1 MKVETQIL
9 QIISLQKENQRLRE
23 ENQALKELVSELEK
37 RLGKNSQ
44 NSSKPP
50 STDGLKKPPR
60 TRSLRGKSDKKNGGQ
75 VGHQGKTLEMVSK
88 PDHVIKHP
96 TPDCCD
102 NCGCS
107 RQSAKLVSTV
117 IRQVFDVP
125 KPKIEV
131 TEHQVE
137 VFQCGQCGEKIQ
149 GSFPEGVN
157 APQQYGMRI
166 KAIASYLSNQHFIP
180 EQRLSELL
188 SDLFDC
194 SMSEKTIANIN
205 KSVAKL
211 AVPVV
216 TGIKDKIETA
226 PVKHLD
232 ETGMRIKG
240 KNHWLHVVS
249 TEEETW
255 YRVSQK
261 RKNIE
266 ELGGLKGVVIH
277 DHYSPYYQLE
287 GVEHGLCNAH
297 HLREL
302 KALIEIEKE
311 SWAKAMN
318 QLLLLANKYKHS
330 YEGKIPLEIIERLEQ
345 IYDSIVERGLEYHES
360 LPALISSSNRG
371 RKKRRTGHNLLI
383 RLSKYRQDVLRFL
396 RSEKVPFT
404 NNQAERDVR
413 MMKCKQKISGNFRT
427 MEGGENFALIRSVI
441 STARKQGRN
450 ILEVLTKLLNGENI
464 VFA

>member
-1 MKVETQIL
+1 MNICTLSKLIDPQRRSNDRINIMTVETQIL
-9 QIISLQKENQRLRE
+9 QVISLQKENQRLRE
-23 ENQALKELVSELEK
+23 ENQALKELIAELEK
-37 RLGKNSQ
+37 RLGKNSK

-60 TRSLRGKSDKKNGGQ
+60 TTSLRGKSNKKNGGQ
-75 VGHQGKTLEMVSK
+75 VGHQGKTLEMVSN

-96 TPDCCD
+96 TPECCH

-107 RQSAKLVSTV
+107 TDSAKLLSTV
-117 IRQVFDVP
+117 TRQVFDIP
-125 KPKIEV
+125 EPKIEV

-137 VFQCGQCGEKIQ
+137 VFECGKCGEKIQ
-149 GSFPEGVN
+149 GSFPVSVN

-166 KAIASYLSNQHFIP
+166 KATASYLSNQHFIP

-188 SDLFDC
+188 SDLFGC

-205 KSVAKL
+205 QSLAEL

-216 TGIKDKIETA
+216 TQIKEKIETA
-226 PVKHLD
+226 TVKHLD

-266 ELGGLKGVVIH
+266 ELSGLMGVVIH
-277 DHYSPYYQLE
+277 DHYSPYYQLSE
-287 GVEHGLCNAH
+287 VEHGLCNAH

-302 KALIEIEKE
+302 KA
-311 SWAKAMN
+311 SHGN
-318 QLLLLANKYKHS
+318 R
-330 YEGKIPLEIIERLEQ
+330 EGIMGDEDE
-345 IYDSIVERGLEYHES
+345 
-360 LPALISSSNRG
+360 
-371 RKKRRTGHNLLI
+371 
-383 RLSKYRQDVLRFL
+383 
-396 RSEKVPFT
+396 
-404 NNQAERDVR
+404 
-413 MMKCKQKISGNFRT
+413 
-427 MEGGENFALIRSVI
+427 
-441 STARKQGRN
+441 
-450 ILEVLTKLLNGENI
+450 
-464 VFA
+464 

>member
-9 QIISLQKENQRLRE
+9 QVISLQKENQRLRE
-23 ENQALKELVSELEK
+23 ENQALKELVAELEK

-60 TRSLRGKSDKKNGGQ
+60 TTSLRGKSDKKNGGQ
-75 VGHQGKTLEMVSK
+75 VGHQGKTLEKVSK

-96 TPDCCD
+96 TPECCG

-107 RQSAKLVSTV
+107 THQSKLVSTI
-117 IRQVFDVP
+117 IRQVLDVP

-137 VFQCGQCGEKIQ
+137 VFQCGQCGSKIQ
-149 GSFPEGVN
+149 GSFPMGVN

-166 KAIASYLSNQHFIP
+166 RAIASYLSNQHFIP

-194 SMSEKTIANIN
+194 SISEKTLANIN
-205 KSVAKL
+205 QSVAEL

-216 TGIKDKIETA
+216 TQIKEKIESAT
-226 PVKHLD
+226 VKHLD

-240 KNHWLHVVS
+240 KNNWLHVLS

-255 YRVSQK
+255 YRVSHK
-261 RKNIE
+261 RKNID
-266 ELGGLKGVVIH
+266 ELSTLEGVVIH
-277 DHYSPYYQLE
+277 DHFASYYQLE
-287 GVEHGLCNAH
+287 GVKHGLCNAH

-302 KALIEIEKE
+302 KALMEIEKE
-311 SWAKAMN
+311 SWANSMSK
-318 QLLLLANKYKHS
+318 LLLLANKYKHS
-330 YEGKIPLEIIERLEQ
+330 YEGKIPSEIIERVEKV
-345 IYDSIVERGLEYHES
+345 YDSIVERGLKYHES
-360 LPALISSSNRG
+360 LPAVISSSNRG

-383 RLSKYRQDVLRFL
+383 RLSKYREDVLRFL
-396 RSEKVPFT
+396 REEQVPFT
-404 NNQAERDVR
+404 NNQAERDIR
-413 MMKCKQKISGNFRT
+413 MMKCKQKISGSFRT
-427 MEGGENFALIRSVI
+427 MSGAQNFALIRSVI

-450 ILEVLTKLLNGENI
+450 ILEILTQLLNGENV
-464 VFA
+464 VFV